1 MISHP
6 VRFSKLR
13 TLVFLFAILTV
24 LAGAA
29 LIWLGV
35 DPVIQHGQPWTTLIP
50 FLGYGIALITAAI
63 VMMAFTVLLV
73 KIESHSNR
81 QYNQTLE
88 LCELIR
94 KQQNVL
100 GSISQSSR
108 LSEATKSITS
118 REEEREAVRSAIRE
132 EMAREDWEAAL
143 YLVDQM
149 EHRFGYRDEAER
161 LREQVIEARTADM
174 RNRLNEALERIEEC
188 WNQFQWDR
196 ARQEIERLMRVL
208 PDDKHTK
215 RLPEEHQRRREAR
228 KEELLAAWHEAVKQT
243 GLEDDIDVDKAVEI
257 LAELD
262 GYLTRE
268 EARALEESAR
278 GVFRAKLAQYG
289 TQFELACKDK
299 RWREALEI
307 GLQIVEEFPNSK
319 MAHQVQQMEG
329 ALRQRAGL
337 SGDVEVTAGPSS
349 DK

>member
-1 MISHP
+1 MVSHP

-13 TLVFLFAILTV
+13 TLVFVFGTLTI
-24 LAGAA
+24 LAGAG
-29 LIWLGV
+29 LIWQGADTVLREGL
-35 DPVIQHGQPWTTLIP
+35 PWTLLVP
-50 FLGYGIALITAAI
+50 FLGHGIALITAAI

-81 QYNQTLE
+81 QYNQALE

-100 GSISQSSR
+100 GSIAQSSR

-161 LREQVIEARTADM
+161 LREQVIDARTADM
-174 RNRLNEALERIEEC
+174 RNRLNEALEQVEAC
-188 WNQFQWDR
+188 WNAFEWDR

-215 RLPEEHQRRREAR
+215 RLPEEHHRRREAR
-228 KEELLAAWHEAVKQT
+228 KAELLAAWHEAVKET
-243 GLEDDIDVDKAVEI
+243 GLEDDI
-257 LAELD
+257 D

-319 MAHQVQQMEG
+319 MAQQVQQMEG

-349 DK
+349 DN